1 MWLSPG
7 DLKVGGGA
15 FGNLTVTEQSGIA
28 QKCKVQGIGVGA
40 VRDFC
45 FGSLAN
51 LRKAG
56 KPDCLSEV
64 RYQLTLRA
72 RRKGL
77 GCPYKERDARSGRGG
92 SD

>member
-1 MWLSPG
+1 MELYRNVKW
-7 DLKVGGGA
+7 GG
-15 FGNLTVTEQSGIA
+15 V
-28 QKCKVQGIGVGA
+28 GVGA

-51 LRKAG
+51 LRQAG

-72 RRKGL
+72 RRGGS
-77 GCPYKERDARSGRGG
+77 GCPCKEKDARSGG
-92 SD
+92 SCE